1 MVIIKHTRSTDESKT
16 LAQLNVDDI
25 DVTGHFGRVRI
36 DMKSTT
42 NRGTRHLYRLSLSK
56 EEAIELVKELY
67 TYLEPDL

>member
-1 MVIIKHTRSTDESKT
+1 MVIIRHTRSTDETKT

-25 DVTGHFGRVRI
+25 SVNGHLGRVRI
-36 DMKSTT
+36 GMQSHT
-42 NRGTRHLYRLSLSK
+42 NSGVDHTYRLSLSK